1 MKLRSPII
9 TLLTGAALAVA
20 LWIASMTAAT
30 SATTGYGASATRT
43 PTVAPT
49 VAASSAAA
57 STSPASSPSPTA
69 APSSPAPS
77 ETTSGG
83 FVIPDHANYVGP
95 VQAGGGAIAISLHD
109 KVAIAYYCNGA
120 SIEEWMKGVPNHGHL
135 TLTGKNGAHA
145 EVDYALGHAR
155 GHVHVDGFS
164 YTFSV
169 IAVHKPSGLYQS
181 IAVVRGATVKAGWI
195 VLADG
200 KEVGSLE
207 LDPNAAAPKAQ
218 KAPPL
223 DLTTLQANDG
233 GVTITATPID
243 AETGSGF

>member
-20 LWIASMTAAT
+20 LWIASMNAAT
-30 SATTGYGASATRT
+30 SATTGYGASATQT
-43 PTVAPT
+43 PTATPT
-49 VAASSAAA
+49 VAASSA
-57 STSPASSPSPTA
+57 SPSATPTPSPTA
-69 APSSPAPS
+69 ASSSAAPN
-77 ETTSGG
+77 ETNSAGV
-83 FVIPDHANYVGP
+83 VIPSHANYVGP

-109 KVAIAYYCNGA
+109 NIAIAYYCNGKT
-120 SIEEWMKGVPNHGHL
+120 IEEWMKGTPSHGHL
-135 TLTGKNGAHA
+135 TLTGKNKAHA

-155 GHVHVDGFS
+155 GWVFVDGFK

-200 KEVGSLE
+200 TQVGSVE
-207 LDPNAAAPKAQ
+207 LDPNAPAPTAQ
-218 KAPPL
+218 PAPPL
-223 DLTTLQANDG
+223 DTTTLTANDG
-233 GVTITATPID
+233 GVTLHATPID

>member
-1 MKLRSPII
+1 MI
-9 TLLTGAALAVA
+9 
-20 LWIASMTAAT
+20 
-30 SATTGYGASATRT
+30 
-43 PTVAPT
+43 PT
-49 VAASSAAA
+49 
-57 STSPASSPSPTA
+57 
-69 APSSPAPS
+69 
-77 ETTSGG
+77 
-83 FVIPDHANYVGP
+83 HANYVGP

-109 KVAIAYYCNGA
+109 NVAIAYYCNGA
-120 SIEEWMKGVPNHGHL
+120 SIEEWMQGVPQHGHL
-135 TLTGKNGAHA
+135 TLTGKNKAHA

-155 GHVHVDGFS
+155 GWIFVDGFK

-169 IAVHKPSGLYQS
+169 IAVHKPSGLYRS

-195 VLADG
+195 VLEDG
-200 KEVGSLE
+200 RQVGSIE

-223 DLTTLQANDG
+223 NLTTLTANDG